1 MSINPMAEFT
11 SLGQSRDLVDDDF
24 DEFRQQHDKVYED
37 DSEHRRRKHIFR
49 HNVRYIRSMNRC
61 SLPYKLEPNHFA
73 DLTDDEFKSYKG
85 ALDDESKDVMNDHDD
100 IKRSKRMFEVPD
112 QLDWRN
118 YGLRDLE
125 RDMSLT
131 NNNIHHNKKTNDN
144 NNNSFVKKGEL
155 LNLAEQQLLD
165 CTWSTP
171 GVYHGNNG
179 CLGCWTWK
187 AFSWVKKFGIA
198 TTKSYGHYRGQEGFC
213 KTSNLTVGARI
224 TSYRRVKR
232 FNPIALK
239 KALSYHGPATISI
252 NANPKSLKFYSDGI
266 MSDKHC
272 SNKTD
277 HAVLLIGY
285 GSDNGVPY
293 WLIKNS
299 WSHKWGNNGFI
310 KIKQ

>member
-24 DEFRQQHDKVYED
+24 DEFRQQHDKVCED

-49 HNVRYIRSMNRC
+49 HNVRYIRSMNRR

-85 ALDDESKDVMNDHDD
+85 ALDDESNDRMHAK

-118 YGLRDLE
+118 YGAVNPAKGQGTCGSCWAFATAGAVE
-125 RDMSLT
+125 AAHF
-131 NNNIHHNKKTNDN
+131 IQ
-144 NNNSFVKKGEL
+144 KGEL

-179 CLGCWTWK
+179 CLGGWTWK
-187 AFSWVKKFGIA
+187 AFSWVKKFGLA

-252 NANPKSLKFYSDGI
+252 NANPKSLKYYSDGI

-285 GSDNGVPY
+285 GSENGVPY

-299 WSHKWGNNGFI
+299 WSNKWGNNGFI

>member
-11 SLGQSRDLVDDDF
+11 SLGQSRELVDDDF

-49 HNVRYIRSMNRC
+49 HNVRYIRSMNRR

-85 ALDDESKDVMNDHDD
+85 ALDDESKDNCV
-100 IKRSKRMFEVPD
+100 IFSVTCVPNRCAGAVNPAKG
-112 QLDWRN
+112 QGTCGSCWAFATA
-118 YGLRDLE
+118 GAVE
-125 RDMSLT
+125 AAHF
-131 NNNIHHNKKTNDN
+131 IQ
-144 NNNSFVKKGEL
+144 KGEL

-171 GVYHGNNG
+171 GVYHGNNC
-179 CLGCWTWK
+179 CLGGWTWK
-187 AFSWVKKFGIA
+187 AFSWVKKFGLA

-213 KTSNLTVGARI
+213 KTSNRTVGARI

-252 NANPKSLKFYSDGI
+252 NANPKSIKFYSNGI

-272 SNKTD
+272 SNKTY